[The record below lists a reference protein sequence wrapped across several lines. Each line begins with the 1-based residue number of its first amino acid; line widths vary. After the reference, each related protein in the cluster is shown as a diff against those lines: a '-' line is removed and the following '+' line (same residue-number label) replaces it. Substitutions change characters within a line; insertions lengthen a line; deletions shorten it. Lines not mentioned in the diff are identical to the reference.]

1 MPPMLLPLSRLTC
14 LGLLAAALCLSP
26 AASAQTSASTTQASA
41 AQPAKKKV
49 KAKAKAKAQSK
60 KRPALRTP
68 AQTPGFGD
76 PAHGGTPG
84 AYGQRND
91 VAAWARDWAA
101 AQGWQAD
108 EVLALVA
115 QARYQKRAAQLMMP
129 APAGAA
135 KDWATYRDR
144 FVEPVRLQAGLRF
157 WAQHADTL
165 ARAESQY
172 GVPAALIMG
181 ILGVETNYGQ
191 IMGNYRVLDALGTLA
206 FDFPGQRSDRSTF
219 FREQLGEFLL
229 LARTEGRDPAD
240 FKGSFAG
247 AMGYGQFMPG
257 SWRAYAVDFDGDQ
270 HIDLIGN
277 PVDAIGSVAN
287 FLVQHGWQPGLMT
300 HRLVD
305 APADAQQAERLLAP
319 DLDGAWRLPELQAAG
334 LPTDGLPDVP
344 WALQSLENGADA
356 PRTHLL
362 VSRNFWV
369 VTRYNRSSYYA
380 LAVIS
385 LGERLAALRNAP

>member
-1 MPPMLLPLSRLTC
+1 MPLFPSRPNAWALLVALSLSVGVGFAPVAC
-14 LGLLAAALCLSP
+14 AAP
-26 AASAQTSASTTQASA
+26 AATQ
-41 AQPAKKKV
+41 AKKK
-49 KAKAKAKAQSK
+49 AKTK
-60 KRPALRTP
+60 KPSRPPLRTP

-76 PAHGGTPG
+76 PAHGKAPG
-84 AYGQRND
+84 DYAQRED
-91 VAAWARDWAA
+91 VKAWAQQWAA
-101 AQGWQAD
+101 AQGWSVEA
-108 EVLALVA
+108 VLVPLA

-129 APAGAA
+129 APSGAA

-157 WAQHADTL
+157 WAQHADAL
-165 ARAESQY
+165 ARAEAQY
-172 GVPAALIMG
+172 GVPAPLIMG

-191 IMGNYRVLDALGTLA
+191 IMGNYRVLDALATLA
-206 FDFPGQRSDRSTF
+206 FDFPGQRSDRSPF
-219 FREQLGEFLL
+219 FREQLGEFLR
-229 LARTEGRDPAD
+229 LAQAEGRDPAD

-247 AMGYGQFMPG
+247 AMGFGQFMPG
-257 SWRAYAVDFDGDQ
+257 SWRAHAVDFDADG

-277 PVDAIGSVAN
+277 PSDAIGSVAN
-287 FLVQHGWQPGLMT
+287 FLVQHGWQPGLPT

-305 APADAQQAERLLAP
+305 PPSDPAQRERLLAP
-319 DLDGAWRLPELQAAG
+319 DLDGAWCLADLQAAG
-334 LPTDGLPDVP
+334 LPTEGLPDVP
-344 WALQSLENGADA
+344 WALQSLENGAEA

-362 VSRNFWV
+362 ASRNFWV